1 MLQKLKLLIN
11 IFLFLFLS
19 KNNSYKINLKHSF
32 LFYPNSLHE
41 VLTMNLNELVAEIDV
56 FISLGKNVKT
66 LRPER
71 NFVELDVS
79 HIDHGIYF
87 MNVTIN

>member
-32 LFYPNSLHE
+32 SFYPNSLHE
-41 VLTMNLNELVAEIDV
+41 VLTMNSNELVVEIDV
-56 FISLGKNVKT
+56 FIPLGKNVKT
-66 LRPER
+66 LR
-71 NFVELDVS
+71 F
-79 HIDHGIYF
+79 
-87 MNVTIN
+87 

>member
-32 LFYPNSLHE
+32 LCYPNTLHE
-41 VLTMNLNELVAEIDV
+41 VVTMNLNE
-56 FISLGKNVKT
+56 
-66 LRPER
+66 
-71 NFVELDVS
+71 
-79 HIDHGIYF
+79 
-87 MNVTIN
+87 

>member
-32 LFYPNSLHE
+32 SFYPNSLQE
-41 VLTMNLNELVAEIDV
+41 VVTINSNELVGKIDV
-56 FISLGKNVKT
+56 FIPLGQNVKT
-66 LRPER
+66 LRLEK
-71 NFVELDVS
+71 NFIQLDVS
-79 HIDHGIYF
+79 HLDHGIYLRRSQ
-87 MNVTIN
+87 